1 VGYKKTFKRVNDLMR
16 ACAGASTFI
25 FPLKLLTCFLLF
37 LTLLPA
43 VALSAPSIV
52 SVTSSIANGS
62 YKAGAVISINI
73 NFSEE
78 VTVTGTPRITLETG
92 ANDAVVSYS
101 SGSGSNTLT
110 FNYPVVSGHTSSDL
124 DYINQSA
131 LALNGGTITNAQ
143 GETAVLTLPTPGAI
157 GSLGANSDIRI
168 DTTAPT
174 VSISLLTPSVTNTL
188 PIRVQVTFSEAVTG
202 FNAFDPTVTNGEVI
216 GFSGSGASYTIDVTA
231 YADGDVTVQIPA
243 SSSFDAALNG
253 NTVSTI
259 LTARYDT
266 QPSTVTGITAS
277 PTSGAYRA
285 TQQIT
290 LLVNFSEAVTVSG
303 VPSFTVE
310 TGASDGVATYISGS
324 GTAQLAFRYTVQSG
338 QTSADLDYTATDTLV
353 LNGGSIRD
361 AATNN
366 SVLTFPTPGAAGSL
380 SANANI
386 IVDTTLPDVTITSP
400 ISGDTSLDAIPVVVT
415 FSESVSGFTLSDF
428 SVTNGCA
435 SNLRGSGSTY
445 YADIVPRANG
455 AVIVTIPSSI
465 AVDIAGNPNTAAP
478 TPVNVNFFTLGPKV
492 TTVTSSTPDG
502 AYRAGQTISIQIAF
516 SDPVTVTGLP
526 QLRLATGSIGTAV
539 YSSGSGTNTLTFDY
553 TIASGQ
559 NSNDLDYIPLPPIT
573 LNGGTI
579 RDLSTDSYDAAF
591 TFACQGTS
599 GSLAASKN
607 IIIDTVAPTISR
619 ITSTTNNGA
628 YRAGQ
633 TLNIRAQFS
642 ENVFVTG
649 TPNITLETGPNDAV
663 VSMVSGSGSANLD
676 FSYTIVD
683 GHNSSR
689 LDYTATS
696 AFNPNGATI
705 IDQAG
710 NVAVVTLPSPGTANS
725 LAGTKNLIVDT
736 IPPTVPNVS
745 STTANGAYKAG
756 TTINVQVAFSEN
768 IFVTLTPRI
777 ALATGMPNRYATYSS
792 GSGTSILNFSYTVAA
807 GDTTSDLDYTGTSAL
822 ETNGGTIRD
831 QAGNDSIVTLASPGA
846 QFSLSFNKNIQLDT
860 TAPTIL
866 SVSSSVANGFYTAGA
881 NIPITV
887 AFSEAVNVVGTP
899 TLTLN
904 TSPIQS
910 TATYLSGSGTSL
922 LTFIY
927 TVTAGHNST
936 DLDYISSAAL
946 SLPAGSNIRDPAT
959 NAATLTLPN
968 PGTSGSL
975 GAQGDRI
982 IDTVMPRLTSIAFAT
997 PNGFYR
1003 AGQDLQIDLTFSEV
1017 VSLIGSLK
1025 LQLATNSAQGL
1036 ATCSTILSAN
1046 TIRCTY
1052 TIASGDNSNDLDY
1065 LTSTSLTLGSGSSA
1079 LIDLAGNSADLT
1091 LPNPG
1096 DPLSLSGQSA
1106 VVVDTTAPV
1115 ATLTSTTQNVTNVNP
1130 IPVTIAFSEVVTG
1143 LDLGDFLITNG
1154 TAQNLLGSGANY
1166 TVELV
1171 PQGQGIAQIS
1181 IKNSAVLDL
1190 AGNTNPS
1197 SLTVQRTYDS
1207 VRPSVRIDSSSA
1219 ETSNTNLIPAS
1230 ITFSEA
1236 VTGFTASDITIT
1248 NGTIASLTG
1257 SGANYAIEIAP
1268 NTDGAVELFIAQ
1280 NIAFDSGG
1288 NGNLSSDT
1296 LSRFFDSTPPQILSV
1311 NSDTSDGHYRVGAT
1325 LSIKVI
1331 CSEPVFVTGSPRLAL
1346 NLGATP
1352 AWATYIGGSETNTL
1366 SFTYTITAG
1375 NNSSDLDYP
1384 DVGALRLEGGS
1395 IKDLATNSAAA
1406 ILPPPGSPNSLG
1418 GQRNIIVDTQA
1429 PTGTLISEP
1438 ASSAIIKRAHLEIK
1452 GLAEAGSSVTITNSK
1467 NIELC
1472 NTTTASSGFWICPVS
1487 GLDDGAYQIRSI
1499 AKDQAGNQSAPSN
1512 LVTFII
1518 DLLALDSPTFLE
1530 PLNGGSTESQPIFS
1544 GTAPPN
1550 KKVRVK
1556 RGSSTLCLADV
1567 TSAGSWSCQSTEVLS
1582 AGRYEISGTTEDP
1595 NDLTTS
1601 SATTLNL
1608 VIGLRL
1614 KGVVLLAN
1622 RDLTP
1627 LEGVEI
1633 KDHDLS
1639 LKTDTTGSFSWITPD
1654 KDSPKVTLSKFGWR
1668 IERSTTLSD
1677 RARQLQADLQ
1687 WLATPALEKEVYAIW
1702 GGTSSLKQGIRIL
1715 NSSSQMGQAKISV
1728 LKNDGSL
1735 CNQLSSAEITPN
1747 NSAIL
1752 DLSQNDCST
1761 SSGYG
1766 LIRVTFSQS
1775 EYDGALLTSSSGT
1788 GIDRWLSSYNELPL
1802 ANTVTGKTYVPF
1814 DNSYRAS
1821 RKGSER
1827 LVRRNDLL
1835 VANPTSAIA
1844 SFTVKRYSARG
1855 ALIKTRTFSIPPM
1868 GSYQV
1873 PFDDSEENVA
1883 TSGLEEIEPSDP
1895 TARYIAIML
1904 RSGASL
1910 NQTNKLTGRFIQ
1922 SNYSESGFGQTFFS
1936 RVRYTPIRYA
1946 IQYMEISN
1954 ISSRPSNV
1962 LIKRID
1968 SKGRVR
1974 PTIPLFLKPL
1984 QTRRIRLSRLL
1995 DKYEEGVAEITS
2007 DTNSSLMINNVM
2019 KHYKSYNQLISMKS
2033 STIYETYGDL
2043 LYGTYDSARS
2053 MRSLL
2058 KVSNLGNNTTSA
2070 TISCY
2075 SDSTLLDS
2083 TTLTLKAGQLKEID
2097 LKTCFGK
2104 IQRGTVEV
2112 NSSTPGALVADIL
2125 RFRSSEDISLRE
2137 RLR

>member
-1 VGYKKTFKRVNDLMR
+1 
-16 ACAGASTFI
+16 
-25 FPLKLLTCFLLF
+25 
-37 LTLLPA
+37 
-43 VALSAPSIV
+43 
-52 SVTSSIANGS
+52 
-62 YKAGAVISINI
+62 
-73 NFSEE
+73 
-78 VTVTGTPRITLETG
+78 
-92 ANDAVVSYS
+92 VSYS

-143 GETAVLTLPTPGAI
+143 GETAVLTLPTPGAS

-202 FNAFDPTVTNGEVI
+202 FNAFDPTVTNGEVT

-231 YADGDVTVQIPA
+231 YADGNVTIQIPA

-253 NTVSTI
+253 NTASTI

-266 QPSTVTGITAS
+266 QPPTVTSVTAS

-324 GTAQLAFRYTVQSG
+324 GTTQLAFRYTVQSG

-366 SVLTFPTPGAAGSL
+366 AVLTFPTPGAAGSL

-435 SNLRGSGSTY
+435 SNLRGSGSIY
-445 YADIVPRANG
+445 YADIVPRAHG
-455 AVIVTIPSSI
+455 AVIVTIPSAI

-478 TPVNVNFFTLGPKV
+478 TPVNVNFFTFGPKV
-492 TTVTSSTPDG
+492 TTVTSFTADG
-502 AYRAGQTISIQIAF
+502 AYRAGQTISIQIGF

-539 YSSGSGTNTLTFDY
+539 YSSGSGTDTLTFDY

-559 NSNDLDYIPLPPIT
+559 NSNDLDYIPLPPLT

-579 RDLSTDSYDAAF
+579 RDLDTDSYDAAF

-619 ITSTTNNGA
+619 VTSTTNNGA

-633 TLNIRAQFS
+633 TLNVRAQFS
-642 ENVFVTG
+642 ENVFVSG

-696 AFNPNGATI
+696 AFNSNGATI

-725 LAGTKNLIVDT
+725 LAGTKNLIIDT

-745 STTANGAYKAG
+745 SITSNGAYKAG
-756 TTINVQVAFSEN
+756 TTINIQVAFSEN

-792 GSGTSILNFSYTVAA
+792 GSGTSTLNFSYAVAA

-831 QAGNDSIVTLASPGA
+831 QAGNDSIITLAAPGS

-866 SVSSSVANGFYTAGA
+866 SVSSSAPNGFYTAGA

-904 TSPIQS
+904 TSPIQA

-927 TVTAGHNST
+927 TVAAGHNSN
-936 DLDYISSAAL
+936 DLDYLSNAAL
-946 SLPAGSNIRDPAT
+946 SLPVGASIRDPAT
-959 NAATLTLPN
+959 NAAILTLPD
-968 PGTSGSL
+968 PGASGSL

-1046 TIRCTY
+1046 SIRCSY

-1106 VVVDTTAPV
+1106 IVVDTTAPV

-1143 LDLGDFLITNG
+1143 LDLGDFLTTNG
-1154 TAQNLLGSGANY
+1154 TAQNLVGSGANY

-1197 SLTVQRTYDS
+1197 SLTLQRTYDS
-1207 VRPSVRIDSSSA
+1207 ARPSVRIDSSSA
-1219 ETSNTNLIPAS
+1219 ETSNTTLIPAS

-1248 NGTIASLTG
+1248 NGTIASLSG

-1325 LSIKVI
+1325 LSIKII
-1331 CSEPVFVTGSPRLAL
+1331 CSEPVYVTGSPRLAL

-1452 GLAEAGSSVTITNSK
+1452 GLAEAGSSVTITDSK
-1467 NIELC
+1467 DTELC
-1472 NTTTASSGFWICPVS
+1472 NTTTASSGFWTCPVS
-1487 GLDDGAYQIRSI
+1487 GLDDGAYQIKSI
-1499 AKDQAGNQSAPSN
+1499 AKDQAGNQSVPSN
-1512 LVTFII
+1512 SVTFTI

-1567 TSAGSWSCQSTEVLS
+1567 TSAGSWSCQSSESLS

-1595 NDLTTS
+1595 DDLTTS
-1601 SATTLNL
+1601 SATTLAL
-1608 VIGLRL
+1608 VIGARL

-1622 RDLTP
+1622 RDLSP
-1627 LEGVEI
+1627 LEGVQVQ
-1633 KDHDLS
+1633 DHNLS
-1639 LKTDTTGSFSWITPD
+1639 LTTDVTGTFSLITPNID
-1654 KDSPKVTLSKFGWR
+1654 DPKVTLSKFGWR
-1668 IERSTTLSD
+1668 IKKSSELSA
-1677 RARQLQADLQ
+1677 RALQLQANIQ
-1687 WLATPALEKEVYAIW
+1687 WLATPALEQEVYAIW
-1702 GGTSSLKQGIRIL
+1702 GDGAASLRQDVRIL
-1715 NSSSQMGQAKISV
+1715 NNSGQGGQANIILHDRNGEPCAQVKSETIDPNSSGKIYITRDECRAKSTYGLAKIS
-1728 LKNDGSL
+1728 
-1735 CNQLSSAEITPN
+1735 
-1747 NSAIL
+1747 
-1752 DLSQNDCST
+1752 
-1761 SSGYG
+1761 
-1766 LIRVTFSQS
+1766 FSQ
-1775 EYDGALLTSSSGT
+1775 EDFDGAMITAPIGSGS
-1788 GIDRWLSSYNELPL
+1788 DRWLASYNELPL
-1802 ANTVTGKTYVPF
+1802 ANTVSGTSFVPF
-1814 DNSYRAS
+1814 DNSYRVG
-1821 RKGSER
+1821 RRGSER
-1827 LVRRNDLL
+1827 LIRRNDLL
-1835 VANPTSAIA
+1835 IANPNNQAI
-1844 SFTVKRYSARG
+1844 SFTVIRYAANGKPLKTVSFTVSAFG
-1855 ALIKTRTFSIPPM
+1855 T
-1868 GSYQV
+1868 YQV
-1873 PFDDSEENVA
+1873 PFTEADEFLPV
-1883 TSGLEEIEPSDP
+1883 SGMEEIRPSD
-1895 TARYIAIML
+1895 TNARYIAVKI
-1904 RSGASL
+1904 R
-1910 NQTNKLTGRFIQ
+1910 TGI
-1922 SNYSESGFGQTFFS
+1922 SPSESGQETVRFMQSNFSDSGFGNTFFA
-1936 RVRYTPIRYA
+1936 RVRYLSIKKA
-1946 IQYMEISN
+1946 VQFMEVSN
-1954 ISSRPSNV
+1954 ISSRV
-1962 LIKRID
+1962 AKVWVKRID
-1968 SKGRVR
+1968 TAGRGR
-1974 PTIPLFLKPL
+1974 PVIPMSLRPK

-1995 DKYEEGVAEITS
+1995 EKYDEGVAEITS
-2007 DTNSSLMINNVM
+2007 DVNSALMINLVM
-2019 KHYKSYNQLISMKS
+2019 KYYRPYNELISMKS
-2033 STIYETYGDL
+2033 SAIHETYGDL
-2043 LYGTYDSARS
+2043 IYGTYDSSRA
-2053 MRSLL
+2053 MRSIL
-2058 KVSNLGNNTTSA
+2058 KISNLGKAPTAA
-2070 TISCY
+2070 TVSCY
-2075 SDSTLLDS
+2075 TNSTLLNS
-2083 TTLTLKAGQLKEID
+2083 IQMNLKPGRLSEIE
-2097 LKTCFGK
+2097 LRPCFQGMPN
-2104 IQRGTVEV
+2104 GTVEI
-2112 NSSTPGALVADIL
+2112 NSNAAGTIVADIL
-2125 RFRSSEDISLRE
+2125 RFRKSEDINLRE